1 MVQATITDGIRGTRK
16 ATIAPLR
23 KFIAYVC
30 VCEQQMLFPSSL
42 TVNTRRPSGRVVFRR
57 RMQSK
62 QIIWLAL
69 VFRPDV
75 AFVVSVGV

>member
-1 MVQATITDGIRGTRK
+1 VCVCVC
-16 ATIAPLR
+16 
-23 KFIAYVC
+23 VC